1 MVPKM
6 RHAAAASPGCR
17 ANCEARPMAKRCARV
32 KSCRALDRRSGRG
45 YLDAMSDT
53 VKAPED
59 CNTMAEVRAGVD
71 ALDRELIELFARRF
85 GYMRA
90 AARIKPD
97 RGMVRDEARKA
108 QVIAQ
113 ARDAAFELGVPVGL
127 IGDFW
132 DRLVEASIAYEGEH
146 WELLRR

>member
-1 MVPKM
+1 MVPSV

-17 ANCEARPMAKRCARV
+17 ANCEARPMAKGCARV

-45 YLDAMSDT
+45 YPEAMSDI

-59 CNTMAEVRAGVD
+59 CTTMAEVRAGVD
-71 ALDRELIELFARRF
+71 ALDRALIELFARRF

-97 RGMVRDEARKA
+97 RAMVRDEARKA

-113 ARDAAFELGVPVGL
+113 AKDAAFELGVPVGL